1 MTGCLKNRERAIF
14 QRGTSPLPRPTTRQ
28 DDTGSGGWAGERA
41 GTGFLK
47 QSLTGWRRDGGDLIL
62 AVRLTPGATRE
73 DVGGRWTDEHGAHWL
88 SARVRAVPEKGKANA
103 ALIALLAKR
112 LDWPRGAILLESG
125 DTNRLKRLRIQGGAQ
140 ALDRLTAIIETWID
154 AT

>member
-1 MTGCLKNRERAIF
+1 MI
-14 QRGTSPLPRPTTRQ
+14 
-28 DDTGSGGWAGERA
+28 
-41 GTGFLK
+41 
-47 QSLTGWRRDGGDLIL
+47 GWRRDGNDLIL

-88 SARVRAVPEKGKANA
+88 LARVRAVPEKGKANA
-103 ALIALLAKR
+103 ALVALLARR

-140 ALDRLTAIIETWID
+140 ALDRLAAIITKWVET
-154 AT
+154 T

>member
-1 MTGCLKNRERAIF
+1 MSRYGA
-14 QRGTSPLPRPTTRQ
+14 GPLPRPTTRQ

-47 QSLTGWRRDGGDLIL
+47 QSLTGWRRDGDDLIL

-88 SARVRAVPEKGKANA
+88 SARVRAVPHTDIPEGLPLPAPAPA
-103 ALIALLAKR
+103 A
-112 LDWPRGAILLESG
+112 GG
-125 DTNRLKRLRIQGGAQ
+125 DGTGGA
-140 ALDRLTAIIETWID
+140 
-154 AT
+154 

>member
-1 MTGCLKNRERAIF
+1 MSVWTQAG
-14 QRGTSPLPRPTTRQ
+14 
-28 DDTGSGGWAGERA
+28 DDLLLS
-41 GTGFLK
+41 
-47 QSLTGWRRDGGDLIL
+47 
-62 AVRLTPGATRE
+62 VRLTPGSAKE
-73 DVGGRWTDEHGAHWL
+73 DIGGGWTDAHGAHWL

-140 ALDRLTAIIETWID
+140 ALDRLAAIITKWVET
-154 AT
+154 T